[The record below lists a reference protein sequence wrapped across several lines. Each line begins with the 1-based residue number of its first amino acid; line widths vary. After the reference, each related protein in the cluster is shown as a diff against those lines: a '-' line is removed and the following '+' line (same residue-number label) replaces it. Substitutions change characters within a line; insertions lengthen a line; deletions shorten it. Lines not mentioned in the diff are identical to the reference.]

1 MFISLSDRV
10 QGISGYLPGRVQPSL
25 RFFAEVGSQHP
36 STAGVVKTF
45 RDLRTIFPRNEAQLP
60 FDVDLD
66 TCGYD
71 AIQLTCIGFDWLMG
85 AYEVISTT
93 PTIVKAHA
101 AASNHLVFEA
111 ACNEAF
117 TKRAAHIFQH
127 WVQHLNMLALG
138 HAPNTDDFAK
148 LENGLPKPDLPGK
161 NSIYFVDEALSLG
174 LPVLDLPQGVV
185 QIGQGRH
192 SHRFNSSLTEK
203 SSATSARLCQSKS
216 ASAALLR
223 MSGLPVPAHAAVKTI
238 DDACLAASKIGYP
251 VVLKPEA
258 MDGGLG
264 VYPGLLNEAEV
275 RSVYPAVRRL
285 SANILVEKHVD
296 GRDYRLVVFQGQC
309 VAAIERAP
317 GGVTGNGSES
327 ISTLIDAYNKVR
339 GDGVDALSKL
349 YLDEE
354 AHLVLRM
361 DGRMPDQVPATGEFV
376 RLRRTANFARG
387 GSVAGVMDKV
397 HPDNAALAIRAA
409 EAMRID
415 LAGIDLIMPD
425 VSRSWLE
432 TGAAICEINAMPN
445 LGTRKHLNLFNRILT
460 ELLPGGGRIPV
471 AAVVGE
477 PADLSLREHL
487 HSLAAGFGWGVVD
500 PEEITIGGQR
510 SSRKAGQGFGAM
522 KAVIL
527 DPRATGLLFWIDDLQ
542 FEDRGLPVDQ
552 IDLVISFA
560 ARRNRV
566 AEMLLSYGKPA
577 LWQVMPDGHL
587 PAEPQAAQCDLLEK
601 DLLSKYRAWAASSN

>member
-1 MFISLSDRV
+1 MLIGYAADFDILEIRQRFPVFISLSDRV

-36 STAGVVKTF
+36 SAAGVVKTF
-45 RDLRTIFPRNEAQLP
+45 RDLKSIFPRNEAQLP

-71 AIQLTCIGFDWLMG
+71 AIQLACIGFDWLMG

-93 PTIVKAHA
+93 PTIVKTHA
-101 AASNHLVFEA
+101 AASNHLIFEA

-138 HAPNTDDFAK
+138 HAPTIDDFAK

-161 NSIYFVDEALSLG
+161 NSIYFVHEALSLG

-275 RSVYPAVRRL
+275 RSVFPAVRRL

-309 VAAIERAP
+309 VAAIERSP

-361 DGRMPDQVPATGEFV
+361 
-376 RLRRTANFARG
+376 
-387 GSVAGVMDKV
+387 
-397 HPDNAALAIRAA
+397 
-409 EAMRID
+409 
-415 LAGIDLIMPD
+415 
-425 VSRSWLE
+425 
-432 TGAAICEINAMPN
+432 
-445 LGTRKHLNLFNRILT
+445 
-460 ELLPGGGRIPV
+460 
-471 AAVVGE
+471 E

-510 SSRKAGQGFGAM
+510 SISKAGQGFGAM

-552 IDLVISFA
+552 IDLVISFT

-566 AEMLLSYGKPA
+566 AEMLLSYSKPA

-587 PAEPQAAQCDLLEK
+587 PAEAQAARCDLLEK